1 MEIKKFI
8 FNPFQENTY
17 LVINQVKECLI
28 IDPGCLEQREKE
40 ELANYITENGLM
52 LKRVINTHLHL
63 DHAFGC
69 YFLNKKFGIATEASQ
84 KDEPL
89 LERIRD
95 YAAAFGLE
103 PNFVEPSRLGGYL
116 KYGDIIKLGEVELEV
131 LENPGHSMGGL
142 LFYERKEGI
151 VFVGDSIFKG
161 SIGRTDLPGGDYQQL
176 IDNLRKNIL
185 SLPKETILYPGHGP
199 STTVDWERCHN
210 SYLQEL

>member
-1 MEIKKFI
+1 MEIKKFV

-17 LVINQVKECLI
+17 LVINQSKECLI
-28 IDPGCLEQREKE
+28 IDPGCLDQNEKE
-40 ELANYITENGLM
+40 ELANYITENGLT

-69 YFLNKKFGIATEASQ
+69 NFIAQKFGVQTEAS
-84 KDEPL
+84 KLDEPL

-95 YAAAFGLE
+95 YATAFGLL
-103 PNFVEPSRLGGYL
+103 PNAVESARLGGYL
-116 KYGDIIKLGEVELEV
+116 KEGDVVTLGELSFDV

-142 LFYERKEGI
+142 LFYEKKEGV

-161 SIGRTDLPGGDYQQL
+161 SIGRTDLPGGDYHQL
-176 IDNLRKNIL
+176 IDCLRKNL
-185 SLPKETILYPGHGP
+185 FSLPKETILYPGHGP

-210 SYLQEL
+210 PYLE